1 MLISKSEYMLYLKHP
16 AWLWIKKHAKHLMP
30 PIDDALQAR
39 FNDGHAFEP
48 FAESLFPNLLRL
60 GFNSYSEYLD
70 MPERTAEAWDNGAEV
85 VSQSRYEAGS
95 ITCISDIIRKDGDAF
110 ILTEIKSSSSA
121 KTEHALDLAFQKI
134 VLERAG
140 YLITKCEVAHV
151 NSSYVRSGDINPKE
165 LISFTDITEEVD
177 NLIEG
182 TKVRID
188 KALRVA
194 EAPEMPDPAPEL
206 ARLKSYDDWLGI
218 RKKLSPPIP
227 ENSIYLLPYMDA
239 ERSSKLTKEGITTAD
254 EIKDFK
260 VLKKSTQKY
269 LSAKAEGQR
278 VVEKDKLKAFLSEIA
293 YPVYYFDYE
302 ASQSLIPPW
311 DGTRPYQQVPFQYS
325 LHILREPNSEMEHH
339 EYLHKDA
346 SNPMPSLISSLKEKV
361 SDEGSILVWYESY
374 EKSRNKEMAEIYP
387 ETADFLNAFNDRI
400 IDLMKP
406 FSQDMVRDKAFMG
419 SSSIKKVLPA
429 LVPELTYDNLGIQEG
444 EEAARRWKEVTLGDI
459 SEAEREEVYFDLTE
473 YCKLDT
479 LAMVKIHKELAKFCL

>member
-1 MLISKSEYMLYLKHP
+1 MLFLRHP
-16 AWLWIKKHAKHLMP
+16 AWLWIKKHQKHLIP
-30 PIDDALQAR
+30 PIDPSLQAR
-39 FNDGHAFEP
+39 FDEGNAFEP
-48 FAESLFPNLLRL
+48 FVESLFPNLVNV

-70 MPERTAEAWDNGAEV
+70 MPERTAEAWENGAEV
-85 VSQSRYEAGS
+85 VSQGRYEASS
-95 ITCISDIIRKDGDAF
+95 ITCISDIVRKDGDAF

-140 YLITKCEVAHV
+140 YPIEKCEVAHV
-151 NSSYVRSGDINPKE
+151 NSSYVRSGDIK
-165 LISFTDITEEVD
+165 LKDLVGFTDITEEVD
-177 NLIEG
+177 GLIEG

-188 KALRVA
+188 KAIRNA

-227 ENSIYLLPYMDA
+227 DNSIYLLPYMDA
-239 ERSSKLTKEGITTAD
+239 ERSSKLTKEGVTTAD
-254 EIKDFK
+254 EIKDFT

-269 LSAKAEGQR
+269 LSAKAEGQQ
-278 VVEKDKLKAFLSEIA
+278 VVEKDKLNAFLSEIS
-293 YPVYYFDYE
+293 YPIYYFDYE

-325 LHILREPNSEMEHH
+325 LHIVREPNSEVEHYD
-339 EYLHKDA
+339 YLHKDA
-346 SNPMPSLISSLKEKV
+346 SNPMPSVIENLKTHV
-361 SDEGSILVWYESY
+361 DDEGSILVWYESY
-374 EKSRNKEMAEIYP
+374 EKSRNKEMAEMYP
-387 ETADFLNAFNDRI
+387 NSAKFLNAFNDRI

-406 FSQDMVRDKAFMG
+406 FSQDMVKDEAFLG

-429 LVPELTYDNLGIQEG
+429 LVPKLTYDNLGIQEG
-444 EEAARRWKEVTLGDI
+444 EAAARRWKEVTLGDV
-459 SEAEREEVYFDLTE
+459 SEAESEEVYSDLTE

-479 LAMVKIHKELAKFCL
+479 LAMVKIHKELAKFCCLVD